1 MSVHTHILVI
11 YCYNKEITQY
21 LTVYD
26 NEGVLFHRT
35 SDSQESKNNLCGYFW
50 LGIFHEVAVKPLLE
64 LQSPEGLMGAGEPT
78 SKKAHSYGFWLKT
91 LLLCW
96 FLVEDLNSTA

>member
-50 LGIFHEVAVKPLLE
+50 LGIFHEVAVKPLARAAI
-64 LQSPEGLMGAGEPT
+64 P
-78 SKKAHSYGFWLKT
+78 
-91 LLLCW
+91 
-96 FLVEDLNSTA
+96 